1 LIALQTNVQPRDI
14 ATATATF
21 GFVRQIFT
29 SISVV
34 IGQVVYQNQMNTKTA
49 SLVAALGPEVAGKLT
64 GGGAGANTELIDG
77 LPPAQKHI
85 AQTAFAQ
92 SLHPM
97 WIMYVCFAA
106 LGLVIS
112 LFIKKKELSKKH
124 TETKTGLD
132 VQKANAAAQAQEDAD
147 KRNAKQ
153 AARERKS
160 HDIEMGETQNS

>member
-1 LIALQTNVQPRDI
+1 VQPRDI

-34 IGQVVYQNQMNTKTA
+34 IGQAVYQNQMNSKTA
-49 SLVAALGPEVAGKLT
+49 TLVASLGPTLAAKLT
-64 GGGAGANTELIDG
+64 GGGAGANVQLVDS
-77 LPPAQKHI
+77 LPPAQKKV

-92 SLHPM
+92 SLHRM

-106 LGLVIS
+106 LGLAVS
-112 LFIKKKELSKKH
+112 LFIKKKELSVKH

-132 VQKANAAAQAQEDAD
+132 VQRANAVAQAQEDAE
-147 KRNAKQ
+147 KK
-153 AARERKS
+153 AAAAAAGRERKKP
-160 HDIEMGETQNS
+160 HDLETGGR

>member
-49 SLVAALGPEVAGKLT
+49 RLVAALGPENAAKLT
-64 GGGAGANTELIDG
+64 GGGAGANTELIDS
-77 LPPAQKHI
+77 LPRAQKQV
-85 AQTAFAQ
+85 AQNAFAQ

-132 VQKANAAAQAQEDAD
+132 VQKANLAAQAQEDAD
-147 KRNAKQ
+147 KKYAKH
-153 AARERKS
+153 AAKERKS
-160 HDIEMGETQNS
+160 HDLEKGKA